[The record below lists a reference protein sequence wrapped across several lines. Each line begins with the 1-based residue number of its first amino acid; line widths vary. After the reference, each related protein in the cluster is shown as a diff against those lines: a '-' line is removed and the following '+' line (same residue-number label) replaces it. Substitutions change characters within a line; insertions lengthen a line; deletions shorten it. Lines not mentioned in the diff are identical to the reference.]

1 MVQRGLCNN
10 KSVPTFQ
17 VQTSGENYPCV
28 VERGVL
34 ARISESIPSRAGL
47 IFVVTTADV
56 WQLYGSAIS
65 AGLSGRNFKTLFLP
79 GGESTKRFEPVEAL
93 AEQMVEAGA
102 DRSSLVIAIGG
113 GIAGDMGGFLA
124 SIFMRGIPVIQVP
137 TTLLA
142 QVDAAIG
149 GKTGVNLRSGK
160 NLIGAFHQP
169 LAVLID
175 PEVLRSLPEREYRA
189 GLFEVVK
196 YGVISS
202 PELFDLLA
210 NRSADVLAQNPEA
223 VDRIIAES
231 VRIKAE
237 VVSADEKE
245 GGLRRILNFGHTIGH
260 ALEAETRYERFLHG
274 EAVAF
279 GMNAATHLASLVGL
293 LDNTRRDS
301 ILRTVSLYGP
311 IPSLEGIEAEALF
324 RRLVSDKKTIQGK
337 VHFVLPVAIGQVQVL
352 SGVDESH
359 VRTAIRTALA

>member
-1 MVQRGLCNN
+1 MPIYHIETGHQ
-10 KSVPTFQ
+10 S
-17 VQTSGENYPCV
+17 YPCV

-34 ARISESIPSRAGL
+34 ARVAEFIPERAGKV
-47 IFVVTTADV
+47 FVTTTADV
-56 WQLYGSAIS
+56 WELYGD
-65 AGLSGRNFKTLFLP
+65 GLRVGLGGRAFETLFFP

-93 AEQMVEAGA
+93 AEQMVLTGA
-102 DRSSLVIAIGG
+102 DRSSIVIAFGG
-113 GIAGDMGGFLA
+113 GIVTDMGGFLA
-124 SIFMRGIPVIQVP
+124 SIFMRGIPVIQIP

-149 GKTGVNLRSGK
+149 GKAGVNLKAGK
-160 NLIGAFHQP
+160 NLIGSFHQP
-169 LAVLID
+169 LVVLVD

-202 PELFDLLA
+202 PELFELLTT
-210 NRSADVLAQNPEA
+210 RSAEVLAQSPEV

-245 GGLRRILNFGHTIGH
+245 GGLRRILNFGHTVGH
-260 ALEAETRYERFLHG
+260 ALESETRYQRFLHG

-279 GMNAATHLASLVGL
+279 GMNAATELATLTGV
-293 LDNTRRDS
+293 LDVSTRDT

-311 IPSLEGIEAEALF
+311 IPSLAGIAADALF

-337 VHFVLPVAIGQVQVL
+337 VHFVLPEKIGQVRVM
-352 SGVDESH
+352 SGVPEDR
-359 VRTAIRTALA
+359 VLAAIEAALA